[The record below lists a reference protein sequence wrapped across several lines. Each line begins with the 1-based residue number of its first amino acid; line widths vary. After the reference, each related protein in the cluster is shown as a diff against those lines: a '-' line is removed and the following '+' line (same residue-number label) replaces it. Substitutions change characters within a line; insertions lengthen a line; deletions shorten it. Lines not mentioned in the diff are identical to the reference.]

1 MINVY
6 DLETYEENGEIVPY
20 CAAFKIN
27 EQTGHVYYENEK
39 NLIIESLDNIIKIK
53 NQDKY
58 VIYVHNLNF
67 DGYLIISVLSKNKID
82 FQTFK
87 RKLNLYWLKFNFLG
101 KDFEFRCSYKILPLS
116 LNSISKI
123 DKNQKLLFPYRFVSK
138 KTLNYLKDQ

>member
-87 RKLNLYWLKFNFLG
+87 RKLNLY
-101 KDFEFRCSYKILPLS
+101 
-116 LNSISKI
+116 
-123 DKNQKLLFPYRFVSK
+123 
-138 KTLNYLKDQ
+138 